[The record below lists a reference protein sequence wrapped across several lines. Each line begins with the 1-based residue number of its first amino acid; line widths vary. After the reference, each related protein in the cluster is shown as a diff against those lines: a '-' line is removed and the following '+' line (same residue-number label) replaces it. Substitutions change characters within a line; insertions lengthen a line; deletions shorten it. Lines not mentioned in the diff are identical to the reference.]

1 MFTKSTVLSLVF
13 LLTVAYNSST
23 AQDKEYKFTFSLGEF
38 LRQPD
43 INSKGEE
50 IAPQFNRTYDTLFFV
65 RAHDFNNVG
74 RNKDNF
80 DIWYSYKSG
89 GAWSTA
95 SNIKTLN
102 NSENNSIVGKGQE
115 SGALY
120 LINSYTSTVIRH
132 QGIAMTTVKE
142 GKWTKP
148 VPVELSVDTHNK
160 VYSFFIN
167 HTEDVIVITMYNNL
181 SEGHEDLFVS
191 LKSED
196 GRWRDPI
203 YLGHDINSE
212 GYETSPFLYDDKKSL
227 FFTSDGFGGYG
238 DGDVYVSRRLDD
250 TWIHWS
256 EPENLGKN
264 VNSEK
269 FDGYFSLY
277 ENGTYLLS
285 SNRDASYADIFQGT
299 WEMEEVVKKKQKE
312 EVVVKEVIKEKSLM
326 EKLPKS
332 VKIKFDFNSF
342 AFDKARYKADIDD
355 AVSFLNTHPNVGVV
369 VEGNTDKKGDEIYNL
384 VLSHKRA
391 TGVANYLK
399 DQLPSKDG
407 EKVLVMPNGEA
418 NATSDEEQSRVVVI
432 KYVLLGE

>member
-1 MFTKSTVLSLVF
+1 MSMKSINFTLLLVF
-13 LLTVAYNSST
+13 IATG
-23 AQDKEYKFTFSLGEF
+23 FSLAQKNYKYEFTTAEF
-38 LRQPD
+38 LKEPD
-43 INSKGEE
+43 INDKSEE
-50 IAPQFNRTYDTLFFV
+50 VYPFYNKTYDTMYFV
-65 RAHDFNNVG
+65 RSHHYDNVG
-74 RNKDNF
+74 SNKDNF
-80 DIWYSYKSG
+80 DIWYTYKNN
-89 GAWSTA
+89 GAWAKA
-95 SNIKTLN
+95 SNIKELN
-102 NSENNSIVGKGQE
+102 NSHNNSIVGIG
-115 SGALY
+115 SVTNSLFV
-120 LINSYTSTVIRH
+120 INSYTSAVIRD
-132 QGIAMTTVKE
+132 QGISYTTLK
-142 GKWTKP
+142 GKKWEKP
-148 VPVELSVDTHNK
+148 IPIEFAVDTHHK

-167 HTEDVIVITMYNNL
+167 HSEDIIMITMYNNL

-212 GYETSPFLYDDKKSL
+212 GYETSPFLADDRKTL
-227 FFTSDGFGGYG
+227 FFTSNGFEGYG
-238 DGDVYVSRRLDD
+238 DGDIFVSNRLDD

-256 EPENLGKN
+256 EPVNLGKD

-277 ENGTYLLS
+277 ENGSYLLS
-285 SNRDASYADIFQGT
+285 SNRHSKYADVFTGK
-299 WEMEEVVKKKQKE
+299 WELVEVKEDKKKDEQ
-312 EVVVKEVIKEKSLM
+312 VVVKEVIKETSLM
-326 EKLPKS
+326 EKLPKN

-407 EKVLVMPNGEA
+407 EKVMVMPNGEA